1 MSQSYIVLLFLLAL
15 GMILSVWFKKLTPWA
30 AFAGGILGLLV
41 YSGGGF
47 TGIIM
52 MGTFFLLGVLAT
64 SWKSK
69 VKEKLGLSEADRGR
83 RTAGQVLANGA
94 VAGLLGLQA
103 VAYPDYGNLFLVMMA
118 SSLSSSTADT
128 VSSELGTVYGRKFF
142 NILTWKKDKRGA
154 NGVVSGEGT
163 LFGVLGSMSIALVY
177 AIGIGWSMDVLWIV
191 IGGTIGNMVDSILGA
206 SLERRH
212 ILHNDGVNLLN
223 TLAGALAG
231 GLLFI
236 STQPLH

>member
-1 MSQSYIVLLFLLAL
+1 MSPSYIILLLLLAL
-15 GMILSVWFKKLTPWA
+15 GMILSVWYRKLTPWG
-30 AFAGGILGLLV
+30 AFTGGVLGLLV

-64 SWKSK
+64 SWNSG
-69 VKEKLGLSEADRGR
+69 VKEKLGLSERDLGR

-103 VAYPDYGNLFLVMMA
+103 VLFPDYGNLFLVMLA
-118 SSLSSSTADT
+118 SSLSSATADT
-128 VSSELGTVYGRKFF
+128 LSSEMGTIYGRKFF

-154 NGVVSGEGT
+154 NGVVSAEGT
-163 LFGVLGSMSIALVY
+163 LFGLLGSSVIALVY
-177 AIGIGWSMDVLWIV
+177 AIGIEWSMDVLWI
-191 IGGTIGNMVDSILGA
+191 IIAGTIGNMVDSILGA
-206 SLERRH
+206 SLERKH
-212 ILHNDGVNLLN
+212 ILRNDGVNLLN

-236 STQPLH
+236 STHP